1 MKAKVESKEGGAAI
15 FLLILVMVVPAIIG
29 SYAVFSM
36 NNQRNTQR
44 AIHYMEAKIIAENA
58 VSVGAETF
66 FQKLKKT
73 PTIDHGSLQR
83 GLNRSGLVRGI
94 KGRALTSRKAS
105 QGYMVDVV
113 HFSNSRVGRT
123 NLVDIVVAAENTLS
137 GTKVAFLAT
146 YKVVELSFLD
156 YAIFSDGIFELAP
169 WPKMYIHGDV
179 RVNDKIRIG
188 AKYGLYFYDT
198 LWSAAQVGVVPAWR
212 KNEATNAKKIFIVG
226 DDGVARSFY
235 YGGEVLDGSN
245 PNWETVSRSRW
256 GEDVVK
262 GNVPA
267 LEVPTTTSDNHVL
280 IEPRDIVN
288 DDATLMREKLSWKAT
303 SSRGVVITVD
313 RTGTVCYEERGNGIR
328 HAALPMID
336 IAEPISKDTGNG
348 VYELREYRVGGKRV
362 SGWIDVDNSFMDGRE
377 TGAGVRVV
385 NVYMDK
391 LLEKFPGKNIFYIEV
406 EDENG
411 NLTPFLDAKSAN
423 PSLRLPAVRIRNGND
438 ISGAGNGLTIATHRM
453 AYIEGNYNRA
463 DKVPALVAA
472 DNVTVLSNGWND
484 GFKGTPRPNCAL
496 DTWYQAAF
504 LVGGSSYRNSSP
516 SESIEGFQNLVRY
529 RENWGGL
536 HKTYYYDGSYVK
548 LFNSKETTGAA
559 NNAYF
564 RAPDRVITYNS
575 DFVAHPPP
583 GMPTALASPEIV
595 QWHEIGWD
603 EAQALAQ

>member
-1 MKAKVESKEGGAAI
+1 
-15 FLLILVMVVPAIIG
+15 
-29 SYAVFSM
+29 
-36 NNQRNTQR
+36 
-44 AIHYMEAKIIAENA
+44 MEAKTIAGNA
-58 VSVGAETF
+58 VSIGAETF
-66 FQKLKKT
+66 FQKLKKI
-73 PTIDHGSLQR
+73 PTIYPSSLQS
-83 GLNRSGLVRGI
+83 GLNRSGVVRGMM
-94 KGRALTSRKAS
+94 KRALVSRKED
-105 QGYMVDVV
+105 QGYKVDII
-113 HFSNSRVGRT
+113 HFSNSRIGRT
-123 NLVDIVVAAENTLS
+123 NLVDIVSAVEKTIT
-137 GTKVAFLAT
+137 GTKVALFAT

-169 WPKMYIHGDV
+169 WPRMEIHGDV

-188 AKYGLYFYDT
+188 AKYGLYFYDM
-198 LWSAAQVGVVPAWR
+198 LWSADQVDVVPAWN
-212 KNEATNAKKIFIVG
+212 KNEAINAKKIFIVG

-235 YGGEVLDGSN
+235 YDGEVLDGSN
-245 PNWETVSRSRW
+245 PNWETASRSRW
-256 GEDVVK
+256 GEDVVR
-262 GNVPA
+262 GGVPA

-288 DDATLMREKLSWKAT
+288 DDATLKREKLAWKAS

-313 RTGTVCYEERGNGIR
+313 RTGTVFYEERGNGIR
-328 HAALPMID
+328 HVAFPMID
-336 IAEPISKDTGNG
+336 IAEPISKDTGDG
-348 VYELREYRVGGKRV
+348 MYELSEYRVGGKKV
-362 SGWIDVDNSFMDGRE
+362 SGWIDVDNSFKDGRE

-391 LLEKFPGKNIFYIEV
+391 LLKKFPGKNIFYIEV
-406 EDENG
+406 EDEDG

-423 PSLRLPAVRIRNGND
+423 PSLKLPAVRIRNGND
-438 ISGAGNGLTIATHRM
+438 ISRAGNGVTVATHRM
-453 AYIEGNYNRA
+453 AYIEGNFNKQN
-463 DKVPALVAA
+463 KVSALVAA

-484 GFKGTPRPNCAL
+484 SYKGTQRPSCAL

-504 LVGGSSYRNSSP
+504 LVGGYSYRNSGP
-516 SESIEGFQNLVRY
+516 SSSIEGFQNLVRY

-564 RAPDRVITYNS
+564 RAPNRVITYNS
-575 DFVAHPPP
+575 DFVVHPPP

-595 QWHEIGWD
+595 RWREIGWA